1 MGEDMAMEDMVAME
15 ATVMERDLLKLK
27 LKLMLSQDTPEDMED
42 MDMEDMVVMDVA
54 TTERGRLMLRLDTTV
69 DTPEDMEVME
79 VTDVATTERGKLM
92 LRLDTPEDMEDMDM
106 EAMVVMDVA
115 TMERGRLKL
124 NPAMVVMDM
133 VVMAVHMEVMVD
145 MVIAVKFLPLF
156 IIPPPII
163 DILIGFKTKN
173 MNKLEPFQKA
183 FTISY

>member
-1 MGEDMAMEDMVAME
+1 MAR
-15 ATVMERDLLKLK
+15 ERQMLELR
-27 LKLMLSQDTPEDMED
+27 LMLSQAISPMVMEV
-42 MDMEDMVVMDVA
+42 MEVTDVA

-92 LRLDTPEDMEDMDM
+92 LRLDIPEDMEDMDM

-124 NPAMVVMDM
+124 RLDTPEDMEDMDMVVMVAMDVDTMARGKLMLNPAMVVMDM

-145 MVIAVKFLPLF
+145 MVIAVEFLPLF
-156 IIPPPII
+156 IISPPHH
-163 DILIGFKTKN
+163 
-173 MNKLEPFQKA
+173 
-183 FTISY
+183 

>member
-1 MGEDMAMEDMVAME
+1 ME

-42 MDMEDMVVMDVA
+42 MDMEDMVVMDVD
-54 TTERGRLMLRLDTTV
+54 TMERGRLMLRLDTTV
-69 DTPEDMEVME
+69 DTPEDIEVME

-115 TMERGRLKL
+115 TMERGRLML

-173 MNKLEPFQKA
+173 MNKLE
-183 FTISY
+183 